1 MRSKAETITKR
12 SFKTFDKDSFQA
24 DLSTLPFSVSYVF
37 DDPDDVYWCWHQLY
51 DQVLDAPAPK
61 ITVKKRPSPAGV
73 FITDEIRKT
82 MRDQDKQKKR
92 CYRSRNLLK
101 WEKYRVLRNK
111 VVSMKRKAVQ
121 NHFKTLCKENYAD
134 QRKFWNTI
142 RPYINSRKK
151 KKNSRIVLKENDQIM
166 REPREVAET
175 LNDFF
180 SNIVRTDKTTECMK
194 DFTHFVQTLPAARS
208 P

>member
-51 DQVLDAPAPK
+51 DQVLDAHAPK

-82 MRDQDKQKKR
+82 MRDRDKQQKAILQIQESSRVGKIPCLKKQS
-92 CYRSRNLLK
+92 CQH
-101 WEKYRVLRNK
+101 EKKSCTEPL
-111 VVSMKRKAVQ
+111 Q
-121 NHFKTLCKENYAD
+121 NTL
-134 QRKFWNTI
+134 
-142 RPYINSRKK
+142 
-151 KKNSRIVLKENDQIM
+151 
-166 REPREVAET
+166 
-175 LNDFF
+175 
-180 SNIVRTDKTTECMK
+180 
-194 DFTHFVQTLPAARS
+194 
-208 P
+208 